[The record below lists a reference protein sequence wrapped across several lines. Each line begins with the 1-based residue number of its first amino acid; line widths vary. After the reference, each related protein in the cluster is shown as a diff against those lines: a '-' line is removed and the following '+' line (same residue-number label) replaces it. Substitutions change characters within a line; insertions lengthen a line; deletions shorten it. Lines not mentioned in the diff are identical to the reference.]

1 MDALTSTDSSFE
13 KSTNELVQPI
23 HIKNTKQEKTEAS
36 KKEKKEKQEKA
47 KALKQEKQ
55 EKAKA
60 LKQEKQEK
68 AKALKQEKNN
78 KIDIFTSEILRGCY
92 YRFKNNYIEDT
103 KLINSGI
110 PIRHQNPPEHI
121 TENIV
126 KFTIQNYDNDPS
138 CEWAK
143 CVGQKGDLCS
153 KKYPINSPPE
163 VKAFTS
169 HGPASFGP
177 RKKFGVIYFLDMREW
192 LNDTFTLWKVNV
204 SNDSPEWNQI
214 KMNKKQTLED
224 QCKEGKRPHIPW
236 DNIYSQIPDKCV
248 KVYEGT
254 FEGIFTPPVT
264 VSVSVQ

>member
-13 KSTNELVQPI
+13 KSTNELVEPI
-23 HIKNTKQEKTEAS
+23 NIKNTKKEQAEAL
-36 KKEKKEKQEKA
+36 KKEKKEKKEQA
-47 KALKQEKQ
+47 DALKK
-55 EKAKA
+55 
-60 LKQEKQEK
+60 
-68 AKALKQEKNN
+68 EKNII

-121 TENIV
+121 TENVV
-126 KFTIQNYDNDPS
+126 KFIIQNYDNDSS

-143 CVGQKGDLCS
+143 CIGQTGDLCS

-214 KMNKKQTLED
+214 KMNKKQTLGD
-224 QCKEGKRPHIPW
+224 QCKEGKRPHISW

-264 VSVSVQ
+264 ESVSVQ